1 MNCPNCS
8 GENSDTRKFCGE
20 CGTPLPESSLSGE
33 AGETLSE
40 TQILP
45 WAVLRTGDIFASR
58 YQVIE
63 QLGAGGMGRVYRVLD
78 KKLDEEIALK
88 LIKAEAAGDRKTLD
102 RFRAELKT
110 ARQVV
115 HQNVARVFDLNET
128 DGMPFITMEY
138 VRGENLRAL
147 IKKVG
152 RLDASQAVPIAAQ
165 VCRGLA
171 EAHRRGI
178 IHRDLKPQ
186 NIMIDEDGKAQI
198 MDFGLAR
205 LARSVELSEKGPAE
219 GTPAYIAPEQ
229 IENRTVDHRADL
241 YSLGI
246 VLYEMVT
253 GHPPFRT
260 SSAAGLV
267 HKHLTQSPR
276 NPREVN
282 PDIPSELARIIMKC
296 LKKQPEKR
304 YQNAAEILVDLD
316 RLEKDNRPHEKK
328 TSSPS
333 YRARVL
339 RLAAGIA
346 GLTAIAFLAIH
357 NIPLKPTPHKIAVL
371 LDLRRDVD
379 QADASHFRGLQENI
393 INKLIAGIPRLD
405 FVPWKTM
412 SDYGNP
418 RHSDMQIGEDLSAK
432 YLLRLY
438 PSAGEADYRL
448 TAHLIDASKSEIVQS
463 FNLGPKDNY
472 FQLEDE
478 LPEQLAR
485 ALKITFI
492 EERLRNVKLDR
503 EPKNLEAYN
512 HYLDGME
519 ISRDDFDEA
528 VGHFEKAIEIDPR
541 YALAYWALGNVYEAR
556 YNRPGHHRNKEDLD
570 SMFWAYRKAGD
581 IGPHLPEP
589 HLGLGWASFYDGDNN
604 KAFQYFQRALKLDP
618 KNVMVNQDA
627 GAFLRSL
634 GLYDQA
640 VKYLDRAARLDPV
653 NPEPVIQMAQ
663 CRAYMGRYEKALK
676 LTQRAFIINPVDLQ
690 VLNAFAINLVMMG
703 RLEEAENQLQN
714 YEKFHPE
721 NRRPYLPS
729 ALLAATRG
737 QKEKALELISG
748 SQENPVPENILA
760 RRWLLPES
768 TCLYLLLGMRDEALQ
783 NIEFGIEKGFQERLM
798 YLYSYPSLSRNARF
812 NTLRKDPRFQ
822 NILKKQKEYYLK
834 ELKKFEKL

>member
-1 MNCPNCS
+1 M
-8 GENSDTRKFCGE
+8 
-20 CGTPLPESSLSGE
+20 SGE

-186 NIMIDEDGKAQI
+186 NIMIDEEGKAQI

-205 LARSVELSEKGPAE
+205 LARSVEHSEKGPAE
-219 GTPAYIAPEQ
+219 GTPAYVAPEQ
-229 IENRTVDHRADL
+229 IENRTVDQRADL

-246 VLYEMVT
+246 VLYEMIT
-253 GHPPFRT
+253 GHPPFRA

-267 HKHLTQSPR
+267 QKHLTQSPR
-276 NPREVN
+276 NPRDVN

-304 YQNAAEILVDLD
+304 YQNAAEMLVDLD
-316 RLEKDNRPHEKK
+316 RLEKAVSTGHIPVLSDDRPHEKK
-328 TSSPS
+328 TASSS
-333 YRARVL
+333 YRTRVL
-339 RLAAGIA
+339 RLTAGIA
-346 GLTAIAFLAIH
+346 GLTAIAFLAVH
-357 NIPLKPTPHKIAVL
+357 NITLKPAPHKIAVL

-418 RHSDMQIGEDLSAK
+418 RHSDKKIGEDLSAK
-432 YLLRLY
+432 YILRLY
-438 PSAGEADYRL
+438 PSAGETDYRL
-448 TAHLIDASKSEIVQS
+448 TANLIDASKSEIVQS
-463 FNLGPKDNY
+463 FNYVKDDY
-472 FQLEDE
+472 FELEDH
-478 LPEQLAR
+478 LPAQLAR
-485 ALKITFI
+485 ALKVNLV
-492 EERLRNVKLDR
+492 EERLRNIKLDR

-519 ISRDDFDEA
+519 IFPDDEA
-528 VGHFEKAIEIDPR
+528 VRHFEKAIEIDPR

-556 YNRPGHHRNKEDLD
+556 YNRPGQNRNKEDLD

-604 KAFQYFQRALKLDP
+604 KAFMHFQRALKLDP

-690 VLNAFAINLVMMG
+690 VLNAFAINLVMTG

-714 YEKFHPE
+714 FEKIDPD

-748 SQENPVPENILA
+748 SQETPVPENILA

-768 TCLYLLLGMRDEALQ
+768 TCLYLLLGMRDKALQ

-812 NTLRKDPRFQ
+812 KTLRKDPRFQ
-822 NILKKQKEYYLK
+822 KILKKQRDYYLK

>member
-1 MNCPNCS
+1 MQ
-8 GENSDTRKFCGE
+8 KFCGE
-20 CGTPLPESSLSGE
+20 CGTPLTESSLSGE

-45 WAVLRTGDIFASR
+45 WAVLQTGDIFASR

-128 DGMPFITMEY
+128 DGRPFITMEY

-205 LARSVELSEKGPAE
+205 LASSGGLAEKGPAE

-241 YSLGI
+241 YSLGV

-253 GHPPFRT
+253 GHPPFRA

-276 NPREVN
+276 NPRDVN

-304 YQNAAEILVDLD
+304 YQNAAEMLVDLD
-316 RLEKDNRPHEKK
+316 RLEKAVSTGHIPVLSDDPPHEKK
-328 TSSPS
+328 TAMSS
-333 YRARVL
+333 YRAL
-339 RLAAGIA
+339 IIRLAAGIA
-346 GLTAIAFLAIH
+346 GLTAIAFLAVH
-357 NIPLKPTPHKIAVL
+357 NITLKPAPHKIAVL

-418 RHSDMQIGEDLSAK
+418 RHSDKKIGEDLSAK
-432 YLLRLY
+432 YILRLY
-438 PSAGEADYRL
+438 PSAGETDYRL
-448 TAHLIDASKSEIVQS
+448 TANLIDASKSEIVQS
-463 FNLGPKDNY
+463 FNYVKDDY
-472 FQLEDE
+472 FELEDH
-478 LPEQLAR
+478 LPAQLAR
-485 ALKITFI
+485 ALKVNLV
-492 EERLRNVKLDR
+492 EERLRNIKLDR

-519 ISRDDFDEA
+519 IFPDDEA
-528 VGHFEKAIEIDPR
+528 VRHFEKAIEIDPR

-556 YNRPGHHRNKEDLD
+556 YNRPGRNRNKEDLN
-570 SMFWAYRKAGD
+570 SMF
-581 IGPHLPEP
+581 
-589 HLGLGWASFYDGDNN
+589 
-604 KAFQYFQRALKLDP
+604 
-618 KNVMVNQDA
+618 
-627 GAFLRSL
+627 
-634 GLYDQA
+634 
-640 VKYLDRAARLDPV
+640 
-653 NPEPVIQMAQ
+653 
-663 CRAYMGRYEKALK
+663 
-676 LTQRAFIINPVDLQ
+676 
-690 VLNAFAINLVMMG
+690 
-703 RLEEAENQLQN
+703 
-714 YEKFHPE
+714 
-721 NRRPYLPS
+721 
-729 ALLAATRG
+729 
-737 QKEKALELISG
+737 
-748 SQENPVPENILA
+748 
-760 RRWLLPES
+760 
-768 TCLYLLLGMRDEALQ
+768 
-783 NIEFGIEKGFQERLM
+783 
-798 YLYSYPSLSRNARF
+798 
-812 NTLRKDPRFQ
+812 
-822 NILKKQKEYYLK
+822 
-834 ELKKFEKL
+834 